1 MSKLFYNVMIM
12 LLIGFVTPVR
22 ADTLADF
29 SWTSLSDPT
38 KMDALEKMVFGHIFG
53 TFVFS
58 QGGDYSALSLV
69 LGLLNYL
76 AMLVGV
82 IIVSYSFFA
91 GSVNTAA
98 DGKLLGEKWSSVWL
112 PIRTATGFGFL
123 TPALSGTS
131 TISIAQ
137 MLMLKLILVG
147 SSAGTL
153 VWQTAVDQVVS
164 YNNPIAASAP
174 APNLMQV
181 VDIAGSAICANN
193 EWYRLNGGAGASNP
207 RPLYTL
213 KSQDAAGKVTTLE
226 YRGALTDTPYAL
238 PSGSIVQTIDFGD
251 SGLCGSMSIF
261 TGDAS
266 ENSDATNKA
275 YAAAS
280 QVLIDNLNYYN
291 AFEITGRQGGLNTA
305 TLEMVYDGSAYLD
318 SDKYRPQIER
328 LRQLVIDQAGS
339 YQPELYN
346 GVINAFKSSVNADK
360 DKKELL
366 SYNSWMMAGLAS
378 IRLAN
383 YSSAPNNVMQVINT
397 GLQNGS
403 WRACAEGSDD
413 CRVPSK
419 SNASMIRGG
428 IRSESTMGLMKIVY
442 GALGSGQVKLIANA
456 TATSGEIECKEN
468 GCSAVSLINKPT
480 NEINRVVL
488 DSLVKFG
495 QYTSDNPTDGAT
507 PSTFDFFG
515 GSNPFYVTAMMG
527 HSLLTVAQATWAAGL
542 AAVVVSHAV
551 GGSVVGLV
559 GGAGASGGV
568 DYVVATLAPLLGAV
582 LMAGGVMAY
591 VIPTLIVIRW
601 IWAVGN
607 YLLITVEAMSAAPL
621 AVVMMVTPEGDG
633 IAGSRAE
640 RSIMLLF
647 QVVLWPVFLII
658 SLISVLTLSALFF
671 SMLNIAWFT
680 DTAGF
685 NNAGIFD
692 TVVRLL
698 LYVSF
703 LTSLN
708 MSCAAFVDVLPNA
721 VFGWL
726 GGGISTSL
734 QNNAGER
741 AEGATKAAEGVL
753 QQSMSKGMSKMR
765 ENLAAKQRRDFYAAQ
780 AKDD

>member
-1 MSKLFYNVMIM
+1 MRNFLYSIM
-12 LLIGFVTPVR
+12 AILLLGFVSPAM
-22 ADTLADF
+22 ADTAGDF
-29 SWTSLSDPT
+29 SWGSLSDPT
-38 KMDALEKMVFGHIFG
+38 KLDALEKMVFSHIYG
-53 TFVFS
+53 TFIFEE
-58 QGGDYSALSLV
+58 GGGYSALSLV

-91 GSVNTAA
+91 GAVNTAA
-98 DGKLLGEKWSSVWL
+98 DGKMLGEKWSSVWL
-112 PIRTATGFGFL
+112 PMRTAMGFGLL
-123 TPALSGTS
+123 TPALDSTS
-131 TISIAQ
+131 VISVAQ
-137 MLMLKLILVG
+137 TLMIKLILIG

-164 YNNPIAASAP
+164 YENPISASAP
-174 APNLMQV
+174 APSLAQV
-181 VDIAGSAICANN
+181 QDIAGSAICANN
-193 EWYRLNGGAGASNP
+193 EWHRLNGGKGTSNP

-213 KSQDAAGKVTTLE
+213 KSQDSSGAVSTFE
-226 YRGALTDTPYAL
+226 YRGALIDTPYAL
-238 PSGSIVQTIDFGD
+238 PSGSIIKTIEFGD

-261 TGDAS
+261 TGDAADNS
-266 ENSDATNKA
+266 ETVNKA

-280 QVLIDNLNYYN
+280 RVLIDNLNYYS
-291 AFEITGRQGGLNTA
+291 AFEITGRQMGLNTA
-305 TLEMVYDGSAYLD
+305 TLEMVYDGNTYQD
-318 SDKYRPQIER
+318 SDEFRPKVET
-328 LRQLVIDQAGS
+328 LKKHVIAQAGS

-346 GVINAFKSSVNADK
+346 GVIGAFKSSTNVEEE
-360 DKKELL
+360 KKKLL
-366 SYNSWMMAGLAS
+366 SYSSWMMSGLAS

-397 GLQNGS
+397 GLQNGG

-413 CRVPSK
+413 CLVSANTRS
-419 SNASMIRGG
+419 STIRGSY
-428 IRSESTMGLMKIVY
+428 RSESTMGLMKIIY
-442 GALGSGQVKLIANA
+442 SALGSGQVKLMVDAA
-456 TATSGEIECKEN
+456 STSGDIECKEN

-480 NEINRVVL
+480 SEINRIIL
-488 DSLVKFG
+488 DSLVQFG
-495 QYTSDNPTDGAT
+495 QYTSGSPTDGAS

-551 GGSVVGLV
+551 GGSVAGLV

-591 VIPTLIVIRW
+591 VIPTLIVVRW

-633 IAGSRAE
+633 ISGSKAE

-647 QVVLWPVFLII
+647 QVVLWPVFLVI
-658 SLISVLTLSALFF
+658 SLIAVLTLSALFF

-680 DTAGF
+680 DTQGF

-721 VFGWL
+721 VFAWL
-726 GGGISTSL
+726 GGGISTQL

-741 AEGATKAAEGVL
+741 AEGATRSAEGVL
-753 QQSMSKGMSKMR
+753 KEGMGKGLSQMQK
-765 ENLAAKQRRDFYAAQ
+765 NLAAQRYRKFVKAQ
-780 AKDD
+780 EE